1 MYQTYSLQGIE
12 NVYGDGFVRSDS
24 GAPMPSESRQIFRA
38 ETFNIRYT
46 SAEPSCQTESAKT
59 RAPELGKKPEGS
71 PTSNSRGRS
80 ELSRFG
86 VPQTASREIEH
97 RLTTSAT
104 SPLKD
109 ESRDDDK
116 IWRRKDR
123 LDTITVVKLAEGSF
137 RPSNLA

>member
-1 MYQTYSLQGIE
+1 
-12 NVYGDGFVRSDS
+12 
-24 GAPMPSESRQIFRA
+24 MPSESRQIFRA

-109 ESRDDDK
+109 DGEEKTDSILSQSSNWQK
-116 IWRRKDR
+116 VPFAHPTS
-123 LDTITVVKLAEGSF
+123 LDAPTLPDIYLHHVGGE
-137 RPSNLA
+137 